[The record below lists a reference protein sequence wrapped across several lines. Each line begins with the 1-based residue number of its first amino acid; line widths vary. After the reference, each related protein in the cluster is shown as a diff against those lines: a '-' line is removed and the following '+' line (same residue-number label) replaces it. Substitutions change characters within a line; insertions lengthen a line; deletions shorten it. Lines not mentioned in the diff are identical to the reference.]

1 MTDVRL
7 CLCVANINA

>member
-7 CLCVANINA
+7 IVIQSAAI